1 MMNSNFYLGRP
12 TTSVDC
18 IVAVNGRG
26 SLMRTGA
33 VYNTAVC
40 AVCVGVGVW
49 GGRVRALTT
58 AKHSDR
64 IEATHTYN

>member
-40 AVCVGVGVW
+40 AVCVGVWVW
-49 GGRVRALTT
+49 GGGFEHLLQPNTVTG
-58 AKHSDR
+58 
-64 IEATHTYN
+64 

>member
-1 MMNSNFYLGRP
+1 MNSNFYLGRP

-40 AVCVGVGVW
+40 AVLCVCAV
-49 GGRVRALTT
+49 
-58 AKHSDR
+58 
-64 IEATHTYN
+64 